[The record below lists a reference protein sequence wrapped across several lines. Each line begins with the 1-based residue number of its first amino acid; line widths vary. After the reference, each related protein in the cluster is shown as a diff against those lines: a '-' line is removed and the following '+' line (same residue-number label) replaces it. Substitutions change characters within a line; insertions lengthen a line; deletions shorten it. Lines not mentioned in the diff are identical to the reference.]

1 MKDIAL
7 ITGAS
12 GGIGRE
18 MAFIAAAEG
27 HNIALV
33 ARSKDELQK
42 TAEELKSRFDIETNV
57 VVADLSVPG
66 KAEEVYKKITK
77 NYRVDTLINN
87 AGFGDLCL
95 LHEANLEKLQAMID
109 LNVRALTTLSQIAAV
124 DMAARKSG
132 AIMNVASTAGFFPG
146 PNMAVYYATK
156 NYVLA
161 FSEALHQELKPMGVK
176 VTALCPGP
184 TQSQFSQ
191 NADIKNKAMF
201 SQESKLPTAEE
212 VARFGWRKLKSN
224 SAVAVHGFK
233 NKVATQLPRFLPR
246 AVIRRAV
253 ARTQG

>member
-12 GGIGRE
+12 SGIGRE
-18 MAFIAAAEG
+18 MAFVAAAEG

-42 TAEELKSRFDIETNV
+42 TAEELKSRFDIETKV

-66 KAEEVYKKITK
+66 KAEEVYKKIAK
-77 NYRVDTLINN
+77 NYRVNTLINN
-87 AGFGDLCL
+87 AGFGDLRL

-109 LNVRALTTLSQIAAV
+109 LNVRALTTLSQLAAV

-161 FSEALHQELKPMGVK
+161 FSEALHQELKPMDVK

-212 VARFGWRKLKSN
+212 VARFGWKKLNSN

-233 NKVATQLPRFLPR
+233 NKIATQLPRLLPR
-246 AVIRRAV
+246 TVIRRAV
-253 ARTQG
+253 TRTQG